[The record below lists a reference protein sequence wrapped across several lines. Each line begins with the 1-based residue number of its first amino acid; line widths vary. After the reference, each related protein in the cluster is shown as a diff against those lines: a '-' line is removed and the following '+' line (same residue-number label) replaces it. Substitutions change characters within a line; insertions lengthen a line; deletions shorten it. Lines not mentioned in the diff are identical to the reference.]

1 MLHRNGG
8 RGMLRRIYDWTM
20 GKAADPRAGW
30 WLAFFAFA
38 DGGLFP
44 FPPHPLLML
53 MCLAAPR
60 KALRLAL
67 ITTVASVL
75 GGMLGYAIG
84 HYVYNTVGTQLL
96 SLLGLTAK
104 FPKAACYLRAY
115 GTEIILFKAAT
126 PIPFLLLS
134 VTAGFISFPFLT
146 FVAASAA
153 SRGVIF
159 VTIGVLFRV
168 FGPPIKAFIDKYL
181 AWLVLAFVIAVVS
194 GYLAFSVLTGGAK
207 ATIDKCSTATTLPV

>member
-1 MLHRNGG
+1 
-8 RGMLRRIYDWTM
+8 MLRRLYDWTM
-20 GKAADPRAGW
+20 AKAADPRAEL

-44 FPPHPLLML
+44 FPPHPLLGL

-60 KALRLAL
+60 RALRLA
-67 ITTVASVL
+67 IVTTLASVL
-75 GGMLGYAIG
+75 GGMLGYTIG
-84 HYVYNTVGTQLL
+84 HYVYDTVGTELL

-146 FVAASAA
+146 FVGASLA

-168 FGPPIKAFIDKYL
+168 FGPPIKSFIDKYL
-181 AWLVLAFVIAVVS
+181 AWLVAAFVILVVS
-194 GYLAFSVLTGGAK
+194 GYVAFSVLSGGAR
-207 ATIDKCSTATTLPV
+207 ATVDKCSAATALPS